1 MAGSVAT
8 DRTVP
13 IPDPAALVTRK
24 RLRQFVLAAQA
35 NTVFL
40 LGLAFIMLWLR
51 PGNYWTVAVIV
62 LLLLDGLIL
71 AAMLRLVRQ
80 GRFATVVTTIAVLV
94 WVSSIAGSYL
104 TPATLS
110 LHLVIAL
117 LPAIFVVPY
126 VARRRLP
133 LFAGATV
140 GSVVASAVVA
150 IPVME
155 YPPLPARYATVA
167 GLAAVSVLIMLVLWH
182 TADTL
187 GTVARAARLNAQAL
201 TKSQRLLAER
211 AEQLAASRA
220 RLVEATD
227 AERRRL
233 ERDLHDGAQ
242 QHLVAVAVT
251 LQLARQLASPECER
265 LLAEAGELLQ
275 TAIAEIRR
283 LAHGI
288 YPVLLAQGGLRA
300 ALPAAAVRCPIP
312 VNVHVEELGR
322 YRAEVET
329 ALYYCCLEALQNAAK
344 HGGPRARV
352 SVSAWQSPRT
362 LTVTVSDDGVG
373 FDPATT
379 GSGAGLTNM
388 TDRLAVIGGTLSVR
402 SAPGVGTRVTA
413 TVPTEPISGA
423 AAAQT
428 TAGGPATGPLA
439 THARYLSSEEMGRI
453 TGNSPV

>member
-1 MAGSVAT
+1 MAPSDSA
-8 DRTVP
+8 DRLTPV
-13 IPDPAALVTRK
+13 PDPTAEITRK
-24 RLRQFVLAAQA
+24 RLRQFVFAALA

-40 LGLAFIMLWLR
+40 LGLALLMLWLR
-51 PGNYWTVAVIV
+51 PNWWTVTVIAM
-62 LLLLDGLIL
+62 LLVDGLIL
-71 AAMLRLVRQ
+71 AGLLRLVRD
-80 GRFATVVTTIAVLV
+80 GRFATAVTTIAVLV
-94 WVSSIAGSYL
+94 WVSSIASSYL
-104 TPATLS
+104 TPSTLS
-110 LHLVIAL
+110 LHLVMAL

-133 LFAGATV
+133 WFAGVTV
-140 GSVVASAVVA
+140 VSVVASALVA

-155 YPPLPARYATVA
+155 YPPLPARYAMLA
-167 GLAAVSVLIMLVLWH
+167 GLAAVAILIMLVLWH

-187 GTVARAARLNAQAL
+187 GTVARSARSNAQAL
-201 TKSQRLLAER
+201 TSSQRLLAER

-251 LQLARQLASPECER
+251 LQLARHWANPECEQ
-265 LLAEAGELLQ
+265 LLGEAGELLQ

-283 LAHGI
+283 LAHGL

-300 ALPAAAVRCPIP
+300 ALPAAAARCPIP
-312 VNVHVEELGR
+312 VEVHTEELGR
-322 YRAEVET
+322 YRTEIET
-329 ALYYCCLEALQNAAK
+329 AVYYCCLEALQNAAK
-344 HGGPRARV
+344 HGGPHARV
-352 SVSAWQSPRT
+352 SVTARQDART
-362 LTVTVSDDGVG
+362 LTVIVADTGYG
-373 FDPATT
+373 FDSATT

-402 SAPGVGTRVTA
+402 SAPGAGTRVTA
-413 TVPTEPISGA
+413 TVPARPLESAGRTGESAGAPQSGPP
-423 AAAQT
+423 AAAQ
-428 TAGGPATGPLA
+428 P
-439 THARYLSSEEMGRI
+439 RYWSSEEIGRI